1 MFFLSVYFT
10 GRCEFEWADRS
21 CLPDTSL
28 VCNGVADCLDASDEL
43 QCTPSTIPPAK
54 STGSS

>member
-10 GRCEFEWADRS
+10 GRCEFECADRS